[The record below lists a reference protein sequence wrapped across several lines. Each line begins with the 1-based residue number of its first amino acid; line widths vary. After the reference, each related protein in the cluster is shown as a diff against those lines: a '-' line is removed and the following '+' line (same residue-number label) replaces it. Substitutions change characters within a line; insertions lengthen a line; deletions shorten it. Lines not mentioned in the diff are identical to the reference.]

1 MVQLKLRL
9 KATTPDSFDTVL
21 ERLRTFSSSSSS
33 SSSDQKPIKVTT
45 TDCEEDEPWILHV
58 AFEFDVAGDEAYS
71 ALGEQCRAWLDGSGT
86 GSAGVV
92 EGYELSRDRF

>member
-21 ERLRTFSSSSSS
+21 ERLRTFS

-92 EGYELSRDRF
+92 DVR